1 MTHDEQAI
9 REVFETWQ
17 RVAVAGDIDQLLP
30 LMSEDAVFLTP
41 GNQPMKGREA
51 FAAAFQ
57 ANIPKVG
64 LESTGELEEVQVV
77 GEVAYCR
84 AHLVVTKTPIEG
96 EGGAPTRLTG
106 YTLTI
111 FRKQS
116 DGRWVLVRDANLL
129 TPEPSTSS

>member
-1 MTHDEQAI
+1 MPNDEQAI

-17 RVAVAGDIDQLLP
+17 RAAVAGDIDQLLP
-30 LMSEDAVFLTP
+30 LMSEDVVFLTP
-41 GNQPMKGREA
+41 GSPPMKGREA

-64 LESTGELEEVQVV
+64 LESKGELEEVQVV

-84 AHLVVTKTPIEG
+84 AHLVVTTTPIEG
-96 EGGAPTRLTG
+96 EGGPPKRLTG
-106 YTLTI
+106 YTLTV
-111 FRKQS
+111 FRKQP

-129 TPEPSTSS
+129 TPEL

>member
-1 MTHDEQAI
+1 MTNDEQAI

-17 RVAVAGDIDQLLP
+17 RAAKAGDVDRLLP
-30 LMSEDAVFLTP
+30 LMSEDVVFLTP
-41 GNQPMKGREA
+41 GNPPMKGREA

-57 ANIPKVG
+57 ANVPQVG
-64 LESTGELEEVQVV
+64 LESTGEMEEIEVV

-84 AHLVVTKTPIEG
+84 AHLVVTKTPL
-96 EGGAPTRLTG
+96 EGGPSTRLTG

-111 FRKQS
+111 FRKQP

-129 TPEPSTSS
+129 TPEPSTAS

>member
-1 MTHDEQAI
+1 MPNDEQAI

-30 LMSEDAVFLTP
+30 LMSEDVVFLTP
-41 GNQPMKGREA
+41 GNPPMKGREA

-64 LESTGELEEVQVV
+64 LESKGELEEIQVV
-77 GEVAYCR
+77 GDVAYCR
-84 AHLVVTKTPIEG
+84 AHLVVTKTPM
-96 EGGAPTRLTG
+96 EGGPPTRLTG

-129 TPEPSTSS
+129 TPEPSASSS

>member
-17 RVAVAGDIDQLLP
+17 RAAVEGDIDQLLP
-30 LMSEDAVFLTP
+30 LMSEDVVFLTP
-41 GNQPMKGREA
+41 GNPPMKGREA

-57 ANIPKVG
+57 ANIPRVG
-64 LESTGELEEVQVV
+64 LESKGELEEIQVV

-84 AHLVVTKTPIEG
+84 AHLVVTKTPT
-96 EGGAPTRLTG
+96 EGGPPTRLTG

-111 FRKQS
+111 FRKQP

-129 TPEPSTSS
+129 TPEQS

>member
-1 MTHDEQAI
+1 MPSDEQSI

-17 RVAVAGDIDQLLP
+17 RAAVEGDIDRLLP
-30 LMSEDAVFLTP
+30 LMSEDVVFLTP

-57 ANIPKVG
+57 ANLPKVG
-64 LESTGELEEVQVV
+64 LESKGQLEEVEVV
-77 GEVAYCR
+77 GDVAYCR
-84 AHLVVTKTPIEG
+84 AHLVVTKTPL
-96 EGGAPTRLTG
+96 EGGPSKRLTG

-111 FRKQS
+111 FRKQP

-129 TPEPSTSS
+129 KEEQ